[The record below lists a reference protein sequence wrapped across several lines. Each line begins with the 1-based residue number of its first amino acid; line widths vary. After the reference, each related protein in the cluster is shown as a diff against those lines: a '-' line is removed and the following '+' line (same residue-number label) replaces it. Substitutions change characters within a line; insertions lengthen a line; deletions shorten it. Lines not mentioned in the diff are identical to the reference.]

1 MPKVLVIYNP
11 VAGRGRVRAC
21 WSEVEKALHEA
32 GIDFVAV
39 PTRAPLDATKMARRA
54 PGMYAAV
61 IGVGGDGTVHEIVN
75 GLAHAAGNGEM
86 LPLGVIPLG
95 NGDDFAKVIPPE
107 APVGGKPFD
116 WPTAVKKVA
125 RMQSHNFDLG
135 RVIAAEGSSV
145 SDDSPRYFMN
155 GMDIGFGAHSVLNFT
170 TIPRFL
176 RGFSAYLATVFKTMI
191 RYPLL
196 PVRFQFDEQLP
207 FEQVTAMTAVMNG
220 RSLGNGFWVAP
231 EASPNDGLFDV
242 MVAQGVGRLTILR
255 LVPKFM
261 RGTHTGERVLRFYRA
276 RKVVLESRVPLVVEA
291 DGEILFREAHY
302 LEIEILP
309 GKLRV
314 MV

>member
-1 MPKVLVIYNP
+1 MPDVLVIYNP
-11 VAGRGRVRAC
+11 TAGRGRVRAR
-21 WSEVEKALHEA
+21 WPEVERALHEA

-54 PGMYAAV
+54 PGMYSAV
-61 IGVGGDGTVHEIVN
+61 IGVGGDGTMHEIIN
-75 GLAHAAGNGEM
+75 GLTEVSGNGET
-86 LPLGVIPLG
+86 LPIGVIPLG

-107 APVGGKPFD
+107 APIGGKPFD
-116 WPTAVKKVA
+116 WRAAVEKVA
-125 RMQSHNFDLG
+125 RMQSHHFDLG
-135 RVIAAEGSSV
+135 RVIARGEFLTPEG
-145 SDDSPRYFMN
+145 DARYFMN
-155 GMDIGFGAHSVLNFT
+155 GMDIGFGAHSVLNFI
-170 TIPRFL
+170 TIPKFL
-176 RGFSAYLATVFKTMI
+176 RGFPAYLATVLKTMI

-196 PVRFQFDEQLP
+196 PVRVQLDEQSP

-231 EASPNDGLFDV
+231 DASPVDGLFDV
-242 MVAQGVGRLTILR
+242 MVAQGVSRLTILR

-261 RGTHTGERVLRFYRA
+261 RGTHTGEQVLRFYRA

-291 DGEILFREAHY
+291 DGEILFREAHR